1 MGMENNLEGT
11 VVTQVMKNTSSTK
24 FNNIETQL

>member
-11 VVTQVMKNTSSTK
+11 VVTQVMKNTSITK